1 MLCQEKNV
9 EDFLIAG
16 GSDDALRLKYD
27 VMEDKEFFVK
37 SANEDGYDF
46 TLEEFM
52 AVLNESGDSF
62 ESFGNPRKKAIWW
75 K

>member
-1 MLCQEKNV
+1 MSKKNV
-9 EDFLIAG
+9 EEFLIAG
-16 GSDDALRLKYD
+16 GSDNDLRLKYD
-27 VMEDKEFFVK
+27 VVESKENFVNM
-37 SANEDGYDF
+37 ANEEGYDF